1 MFCLFN
7 DESPVLLIYVDMI
20 TYKEKD
26 KLVSY
31 IISTGLVDFIIDY
44 KEVFPEKDISENEFF
59 LILSQF
65 VDMGLLSRSKEM
77 TGGVSYIGVTAYLHD
92 LFTHGGFK
100 AREEMLAAS
109 LEKLGYELD
118 ELSKS
123 NDPKLL
129 ERVDKI
135 SGIAASISTA
145 LGLFAH

>member
-1 MFCLFN
+1 
-7 DESPVLLIYVDMI
+7 MI

-26 KLVSY
+26 KLMSY
-31 IISTGLVDFIIDY
+31 ILSKGLIDFDINYDD
-44 KEVFPEKDISENEFF
+44 VFPDEEISKNEFF
-59 LILSQF
+59 LILRQF

-77 TGGVSYIGVTAYLHD
+77 TGGASYIGVTAYLHD

-100 AREEMLAAS
+100 AREEILAAS

-123 NDPKLL
+123 NDPKVL
-129 ERVDKI
+129 ERIDKI